1 MDYKDY
7 YKILGVSKDA
17 SQAEIKKQ
25 YRKQAVKYHPD
36 KNQGNK
42 QAEEKFKEMGE
53 AYEVLGDP
61 VKRKKYDTLGSNWK
75 QYEQSGAGH
84 GGADFSQ
91 WAQQGRG
98 KQSSRTYTSDDFEGS
113 DFSDFFKS
121 FFGGGFS
128 EGGRTRDFRDI
139 PSKGQDYEAALTVS
153 LEEAFRGAERTLSV
167 NEEKIRITIPPGVHD
182 AQILRVKGK
191 GAQGRKGGVS
201 GNLFLHVSIEPDPH
215 FERKEND
222 IYSDIHVPLYMAVL
236 GGDITIPTLKGN
248 VSIKIP
254 QETQQGKVLRL
265 KGMGMPVYLKKGEF
279 GSMFVTILIDIPGTL
294 LEKKLIYS
302 GNWPHYDTEKSIK
315 KTR

>member
-17 SQAEIKKQ
+17 TAAEIKKQ

-61 VKRKKYDTLGSNWK
+61 EKRKKYDTLGSNWK
-75 QYEQSGAGH
+75 QYEQSGTGP
-84 GGADFSQ
+84 GGFDYSQ
-91 WAQQGRG
+91 GAQQGRG
-98 KQSSRTYTSDDFEGS
+98 RPYSRTYSSDDFGDS

-128 EGGRTRDFRDI
+128 GSSRTRDFQET
-139 PSKGQDYEAALTVS
+139 PSKGQDYEAALTIS
-153 LEEAFRGAERTLSV
+153 LEEAYSGGERTLSV

-182 AQILRVKGK
+182 GQILRVKGK
-191 GAQGRKGGVS
+191 GAKGRRGGTS
-201 GNLFLHVSIEPDPH
+201 GHLYLHVSIEPDTR

-222 IYSDIHVPLYMAVL
+222 IYSNVHVPLYKAVL
-236 GGDITIPTLKGN
+236 GGEVTIPTLKGN
-248 VSIKIP
+248 VNIYIP

-279 GSMFVTILIDIPGTL
+279 GSMFVTILVDIPQNLTKEEIDL
-294 LEKKLIYS
+294 FRKLE
-302 GNWPHYDTEKSIK
+302 SI
-315 KTR
+315 RH